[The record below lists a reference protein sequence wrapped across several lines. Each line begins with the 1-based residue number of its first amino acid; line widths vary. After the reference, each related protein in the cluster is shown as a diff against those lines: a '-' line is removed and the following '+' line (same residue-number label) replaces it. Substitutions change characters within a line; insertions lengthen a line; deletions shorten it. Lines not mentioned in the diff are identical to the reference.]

1 MRPDRPSDPAPRL
14 WQHGEHRIAY
24 VDEGEGPALLAIH
37 GLPGSHR
44 DFRWLAPA
52 LAGRAR
58 LVRIDQPCFGGSGDA
73 SPQWADVA
81 RLLARFAADVIG
93 ERHAVLGHSFGG
105 PMATAVATCTAA
117 RERVGAIVWLASA
130 GVRPHRAVRQVMP
143 IIGAIDRL
151 RPVPVLGRAL
161 LHGWRGVLRAS
172 GFPSSITADDVARTS
187 ALLSRFDFDRH
198 RRAVSELV
206 ERGVP
211 TSRHGRRTTPSSS
224 PPAARSSPTSP
235 RPAPDSPGRPA
246 ATTCRRPGPSSSPTR
261 SCRSCTR
268 TCADAGHRLPRPRER
283 PRGTA

>member
-1 MRPDRPSDPAPRL
+1 MRPDRPSDPPPRV

-37 GLPGSHR
+37 GLPGTHR

-58 LVRIDQPCFGGSGDA
+58 LVRIDQPCFGGSGPA

-81 RLLARFAADVIG
+81 RVIVRFAADVIG

-105 PMATAVATCTAA
+105 PMATAVASCSAGH
-117 RERVGAIVWLASA
+117 ERVGAVVWIASA

-172 GFPSSITADDVARTS
+172 GFPSTITADDVARTS

-198 RRAVSELV
+198 RRAVAELV

-211 TSRHGRRTTPSSS
+211 SLAAWTQDDPFVE
-224 PPAARSSPTSP
+224 PARCRELADL
-235 RPAPDSPGRPA
+235 AP
-246 ATTCRRPGPSSSPTR
+246 PGPRLTWPTGGHNPQK
-261 SCRSCTR
+261 TWAVEL
-268 TCADAGHRLPRPRER
+268 ADALVPFLHAHLR
-283 PRGTA
+283 